1 MENQIQTLTKQLQD
15 LPNGSL
21 SCTSN
26 GTHYKW
32 YHHHSNISTYLSKN
46 QKDLA
51 EQLAQKKY
59 LCALL
64 EDFSQEKRA
73 LELYLNHHRNYSNAE
88 QVLEHPEF
96 KKLLSSNFAPSS
108 QKLKDWA
115 NSDYER
121 NPHHLEHLIHKSTSG
136 NMVRSK
142 SEAMIDMILYT
153 HKIPYRYECALQL
166 SDITIYPDFTVRHPQ
181 TGDTL
186 YWEHFGQM
194 DNPAYTQKTY
204 SKLQLYTSHGIIPSI
219 HLITTYETKA
229 NPLTPDNV
237 KKIISLYLEH

>member
-1 MENQIQTLTKQLQD
+1 METQIQTLTKQLQV

-32 YHHHSNISTYLSKN
+32 YHHHNNISTYLPKN

-64 EDFSQEKRA
+64 EDLSQEKHA
-73 LELYLNHHRNYSNAE
+73 LELYLNHHRNYSNTE
-88 QVLEHPEF
+88 QVLTHPEY
-96 KKLLSSNFAPSS
+96 KKLLSSTFAPISPT
-108 QKLKDWA
+108 LRDWTGS
-115 NSDYER
+115 NYER
-121 NPHHLEHLIHKSTSG
+121 NPNHPEHLIHKSTSG
-136 NMVRSK
+136 NIVRSK

-153 HKIPYRYECALQL
+153 HKIPYRYECALSL
-166 SDITIYPDFTVRHPQ
+166 GDITLYPDFTLRHPQ
-181 TGDTL
+181 NGTTL

-194 DNPAYTQKTY
+194 DNPAYAQKTY

-219 HLITTYETKA
+219 HLITTYETKT
-229 NPLTPDNV
+229 NPLTADNV
-237 KKIISLYLEH
+237 KRIISLYLEH

>member
-1 MENQIQTLTKQLQD
+1 MEAQIQSVEKQILD
-15 LPNGSL
+15 LPKGSL

-32 YHHHSNISTYLSKN
+32 FHHQNNNTVYLPKK
-46 QKDLA
+46 QKPFA

-64 EDFSQEKRA
+64 KDLIQEQHA
-73 LELYLNHHRNYSNAE
+73 LKLYLNCHNHHSHAT
-88 QVLEHPEF
+88 QIMEHPEF
-96 KKLLSSNFAPSS
+96 GKLLSSWFSPSS
-108 QKLKDWA
+108 QEMQDWV

-121 NPHHLEHLIHKSTSG
+121 NPQYPDNLIHKSISG
-136 NMVRSK
+136 NIVRSK

-153 HKIPYRYECALQL
+153 HKLPYRYECALTL
-166 SDITIYPDFTVRHPQ
+166 GDVTLYPDFTLRHPL
-181 TGDTL
+181 TGATL

-194 DNPAYTQKTY
+194 DNPAYTQSTY

-229 NPLTPDNV
+229 NPLTADVIEKTIAFYFEN
-237 KKIISLYLEH
+237 